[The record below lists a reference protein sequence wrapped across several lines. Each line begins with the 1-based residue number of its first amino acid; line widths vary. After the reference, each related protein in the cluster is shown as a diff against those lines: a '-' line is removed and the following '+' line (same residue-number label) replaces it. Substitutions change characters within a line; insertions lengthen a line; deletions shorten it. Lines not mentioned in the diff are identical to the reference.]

1 MKTKHTVALRLKGK
15 LRANLTFLKPS
26 ILLALMN
33 ECIEDILLTS
43 LPTEG
48 ETDRNTKA
56 KKKQRTCGTEIH
68 IIQMLLEA
76 RILCKM

>member
-1 MKTKHTVALRLKGK
+1 MKTKHIALCLKGK

-33 ECIEDILLTS
+33 ECIKDILLTS

-48 ETDRNTKA
+48 ATDRNTEA
-56 KKKQRTCGTEIH
+56 KRETENVWDRNTH
-68 IIQMLLEA
+68 NTDA
-76 RILCKM
+76 A